1 MGLTVSNISSI
12 ICLSLSE
19 VRNDWRKSIWGKTK

>member
-1 MGLTVSNISSI
+1 MTVSNISSI